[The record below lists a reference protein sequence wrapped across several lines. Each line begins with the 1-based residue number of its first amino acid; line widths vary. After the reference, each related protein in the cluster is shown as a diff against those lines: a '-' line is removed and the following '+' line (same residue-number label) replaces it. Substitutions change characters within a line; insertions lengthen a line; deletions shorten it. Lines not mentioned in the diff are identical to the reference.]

1 MWSCVLFDL
10 VSVIVKKK
18 IIGVMFESVCLL
30 VDGKIRLLNTVKVLW
45 IHE

>member
-10 VSVIVKKK
+10 VSVIGKKK
-18 IIGVMFESVCLL
+18 MIGVMFESVCHLI
-30 VDGKIRLLNTVKVLW
+30 DGKIRFLNIVKVLW